1 MKNPEIARSTIPEK
15 KINWTEI
22 FIFYA
27 VAVLISAPFRLNL
40 IKLDEILPLPNGLN
54 IFYRIFRGIGPAI
67 GFLVIYFVFKSK
79 VERKFSFWG
88 INKYYSLLAII
99 LIPIGLTFSGVDND
113 SELNRHYF
121 GLLTGIMLIFYALGE
136 EYGWRGYLQQA
147 LSSMNAPYRI
157 LTIAAFWYVWHL
169 NFLLPDF
176 SIRTHV
182 VFFLFLLL
190 GSWGLLKISES
201 TLSILF
207 VAAVHLS
214 FNILSDVHS
223 DFTKKVIVIL
233 IAVTVWTFLI
243 ISLNK
248 RKTKVLKQES

>member
-1 MKNPEIARSTIPEK
+1 MKITKNAQATIPEK

-22 FIFYA
+22 LIFYA

-40 IKLDEILPLPNGLN
+40 IKLEEILPLPYGLN
-54 IFYRIFRGIGPAI
+54 VFYRIFRGIGPAI

-79 VERKFSFWG
+79 VERRLTFWG
-88 INKYYSLLAII
+88 TNKYYSLLAII
-99 LIPIGLTFSGVDND
+99 LIPLGLTFSGVDNN

-121 GLLTGIMLIFYALGE
+121 GFLTGITLIFYALGE

-147 LSSMNAPYRI
+147 LSPMNAPYRI

-201 TLSILF
+201 TFSILF

-233 IAVTVWTFLI
+233 VAIAVWIFLI
-243 ISLNK
+243 VSLNK
-248 RKTKVLKQES
+248 QKTKDLK